1 MYKVLAGLG
10 LLGIHINDTSSYGGG
25 RSGAAAALFGLLYA
39 VVFALGVSGNALV
52 CVAVL
57 RRHTMRTVTNL
68 LVANLALS
76 DILLCALAVPFTP
89 LYLFLGRWPFGAALC
104 HLVPYAQSVSV
115 YVSSLT
121 LTAIAVHRFRAVVHP
136 LRPRLLR
143 PGSCGILCVAL
154 WVASAL
160 LTLPYAAFVRL
171 VRHGRTAYCEEVWP
185 SLRGRQLFGAL
196 TTAAQFVLPLG
207 VVGGCY
213 VRVGQ
218 RLRGRRRRSA
228 HRTQLM
234 LLAMVL
240 AFALAWLPL
249 NACNLL
255 ADFHSASLGWPMGDV
270 LFLAAHAAAMSSTCY
285 DPLLYAWFNDNF
297 RKQFVRMLHP
307 DQQQNT
313 VLETLRSDDPRCKVS
328 EHQHSLSSQAPPDQ
342 EMEESRG
349 IAATFV

>member
-1 MYKVLAGLG
+1 M
-10 LLGIHINDTSSYGGG
+10 INGTASNAGG

-39 VVFALGVSGNALV
+39 AVFVLGMSGNGLV
-52 CVAVL
+52 CFAVL
-57 RRHTMRTVTNL
+57 RRQTMRTVTNL

-104 HLVPYAQSVSV
+104 HLVPFAQGVSV

-185 SLRGRQLFGAL
+185 SQRGRQLFGAL
-196 TTAAQFVLPLG
+196 TTAAQFLLPLA

-218 RLRGRRRRSA
+218 RLRGRRHRNA
-228 HRTQLM
+228 HRTHLM

-255 ADFHSASLGWPMGDV
+255 ADFHAASLGWPMGDV
-270 LFLAAHAAAMSSTCY
+270 LFLAAHVAAMSSTCY

-297 RKQFVRMLHP
+297 RRQFVRMLHP

-313 VLETLRSDDPRCKVS
+313 VLETLRSDAPRCKAS
-328 EHQHSLSSQAPPDQ
+328 DHNRCPSAQAFNP
-342 EMEESRG
+342 EMEAPRG
-349 IAATFV
+349 VAATFL

>member
-1 MYKVLAGLG
+1 MDAQN
-10 LLGIHINDTSSYGGG
+10 INDTSSYGGG

-104 HLVPYAQSVSV
+104 PSG
-115 YVSSLT
+115 
-121 LTAIAVHRFRAVVHP
+121 AVRAERQR
-136 LRPRLLR
+136 LRLLADAD
-143 PGSCGILCVAL
+143 GHC
-154 WVASAL
+154 ASAL

-171 VRHGRTAYCEEVWP
+171 VRHGRTAYYEEVWP

-297 RKQFVRMLHP
+297 RKQFIRMLHP

-313 VLETLRSDDPRCKVS
+313 VLETLRSDDPRCKMS
-328 EHQHSLSSQAPPDQ
+328 EHQHSLSSQALPDQ